1 MCNFT
6 VYFIQKKVGGETKSM
21 NTTGQILLHRKI
33 IEWEWYLDINTCRLF
48 IHMLLIANWKE
59 GHFRG
64 TTVPRGSFVSSL
76 DKLSEETGLTKREIR
91 TAISHLKTTG
101 EVTVKTTNKFS
112 VFTVKNYNLYQS
124 FDMQSD
130 TQETKKRLHN
140 DSLTTLID
148 ISNKRNKAI
157 KDNTI
162 CPELENS
169 APTPSGIL
177 LPLVDKSFYD
187 VPMDKI
193 ALWRETYPAVDIE
206 QELRRMIAWLDSNP
220 TKRKTRRGIE
230 RFVNNWLARTQDS
243 GGSKGRKEVSEAVGN
258 NAYNTDAG
266 WKRISRAIDEAGDN
280 FDRRDDLPFG

>member
-1 MCNFT
+1 
-6 VYFIQKKVGGETKSM
+6 M

-33 IEWEWYLDINTCRLF
+33 IEWEWYGDINTCRLF

-76 DKLSEETGLTKREIR
+76 DKLSEETRLTKREIR

-112 VFTVKNYNLYQS
+112 VFTIKNYALYQS
-124 FDMQSD
+124 FDMHSD
-130 TQETKKRLHN
+130 TQETKKRHYN

-148 ISNKRNKAI
+148 ISNKGNKVI
-157 KDNTI
+157 KDNNI
-162 CPELENS
+162 CPEPEQS

-187 VPMDKI
+187 VPQEKI

-230 RFVNNWLARTQDS
+230 RFINSWLARTQDS
-243 GGSKGRKEVSEAVGN
+243 GGSKGQKEVSEAVGN
-258 NAYNTDAG
+258 NNFDTDARRE
-266 WKRISRAIDEAGDN
+266 RISRAIEEAGTD
-280 FDRRDDLPFG
+280 FDQERNLPFQ

>member
-1 MCNFT
+1 
-6 VYFIQKKVGGETKSM
+6 M

-59 GHFRG
+59 GHYRG

-162 CPELENS
+162 CPEPET
-169 APTPSGIL
+169 APNPSGIL
-177 LPLVDKSFYD
+177 LPLNDKTFYD
-187 VPMDKI
+187 VPLDKI

-243 GGSKGRKEVSEAVGN
+243 GGSKGRKEVGEADGN
-258 NAYNTDAG
+258 NTFDTDAR
-266 WKRISRAIDEAGDN
+266 WQQVSRAIDEAGDG
-280 FDRRDDLPFG
+280 FDGRNDLPFR